1 MSKIRIINLLK
12 NELSFLSAIYDDDAL
27 IELKNSFWSRV
38 YYVDTPTNIL
48 NFLKKKSLNLS
59 KTSIQTLST
68 NLQCTNKCNK
78 VSFSFQK

>member
-38 YYVDTPTNIL
+38 YYVDTPTN
-48 NFLKKKSLNLS
+48 
-59 KTSIQTLST
+59 
-68 NLQCTNKCNK
+68 
-78 VSFSFQK
+78 